1 MIDDNLFEFEG
12 YLSALSNA
20 DLWFWV
26 FFRVNDTRI
35 NSTKYHKI
43 HPLFMSVYRISENTS
58 ENTEAKGS
66 TPRFFLLHPDCLKG
80 NFSVFSESIFLFYNA
95 SISQHSKVFDRV
107 YKVHK
112 KSPAT
117 NGRLFLKL
125 WTFDVSIQEHRQY
138 TELFRKFKKIHTS
151 SHFLHE
157 YTSKN
162 TIKKYDHIP
171 LTQDTSRGILWNFRE
186 DKVFF
191 EFQKYHSLDQS
202 LQRRHE
208 YSREIST

>member
-1 MIDDNLFEFEG
+1 MIRGSIAPNTIKYTHSSWVYTEFQKTLQRTQKPKEVLPDFSCCIPIALKEISLFFRR
-12 YLSALSNA
+12 
-20 DLWFWV
+20 V
-26 FFRVNDTRI
+26 FFFFIMHRYRSTQKYLI
-35 NSTKYHKI
+35 EYTKYTKN
-43 HPLFMSVYRISENTS
+43 P
-58 ENTEAKGS
+58 
-66 TPRFFLLHPDCLKG
+66 PRPTGDF
-80 NFSVFSESIFLFYNA
+80 
-95 SISQHSKVFDRV
+95 
-107 YKVHK
+107 
-112 KSPAT
+112 
-117 NGRLFLKL
+117 FLKL

-171 LTQDTSRGILWNFRE
+171 LTQYTSRGILWNFRE
-186 DKVFF
+186 DKLFF